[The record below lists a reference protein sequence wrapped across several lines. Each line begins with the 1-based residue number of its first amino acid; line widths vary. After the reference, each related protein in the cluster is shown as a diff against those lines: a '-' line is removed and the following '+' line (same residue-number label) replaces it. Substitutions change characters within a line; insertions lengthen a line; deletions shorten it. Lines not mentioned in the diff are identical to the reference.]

1 MTPEEA
7 KALGYEELDYPD
19 RRRRPVT
26 PGWLVILSLIVAL
39 LAWTVDRQ
47 WGWLSLCLLGV
58 WLYRRIWFR

>member
-19 RRRRPVT
+19 RKSRRIM
-26 PGWLVILSLIVAL
+26 PGWMVILSLIVAV
-39 LAWTVDRQ
+39 LAWTADYR

-58 WLYRRIWFR
+58 WLYRRMWLR